1 LSRCVYSRYI
11 DDRDTRNSISVL
23 GRNDNYSEILK
34 FVNRIRPMKP
44 ASNAAQFLKYC
55 SRLQYLFRY
64 LFSGISVHSV
74 NTIATDRNT
83 GCNSQCTLQYTQPYV
98 FELQKDK
105 RPIGNDRW
113 INSENGFVGIINF
126 QSVPMIISSHLS
138 M

>member
-1 LSRCVYSRYI
+1 
-11 DDRDTRNSISVL
+11 
-23 GRNDNYSEILK
+23 
-34 FVNRIRPMKP
+34 MKP

-55 SRLQYLFRY
+55 SRLQYLFR
-64 LFSGISVHSV
+64 FSGISVHSV
-74 NTIATDRNT
+74 NTIAMDRNT

-98 FELQKDK
+98 SELQKDK